1 MNTHHLND
9 RVVLIHSILQYQFIQ
24 TDRCLNKDT
33 SQTLKSNKHKSR
45 SSSRVTIHSL
55 KHTITYYFQV
65 GGSCSV
71 LL

>member
-33 SQTLKSNKHKSR
+33 SQTLKSNKQNRTCFNQYQFTSYLMPQEQK
-45 SSSRVTIHSL
+45 
-55 KHTITYYFQV
+55 Q
-65 GGSCSV
+65 
-71 LL
+71 